1 MSPSV
6 RRASRPAG
14 ICATAAPPSAGICDD
29 PRGGRG
35 RSARAAVVG
44 RRVRRDRR
52 RRDPCSRP
60 FLGRVRGSAS
70 GERDRTR
77 RDCTR
82 RRRGGDRFGPS
93 IDSSP
98 PSMRRRPV
106 ADDRRPPGRRT
117 SDRRLG
123 EDARVGGVP
132 CAIRRARGGIGSWT
146 SRAWPRAIVAE
157 IVRDLLSSPCSC
169 SCSCSWTRSGTFASA
184 CDACDASDAFGLS
197 CPSCPACPSSPSCCG
212 CDCGSRTG
220 IANLS
225 ERRIGAF
232 GPSCPSCAA
241 SPSSPSC
248 CGCDCGSRNGIASL
262 SGRRIGSD
270 PSPSLGLE
278 RSAPHLSAELC
289 AGWIRF
295 SQTFAKLAGTTA

>member
-1 MSPSV
+1 V
-6 RRASRPAG
+6 V
-14 ICATAAPPSAGICDD
+14 
-29 PRGGRG
+29 PR
-35 RSARAAVVG
+35 
-44 RRVRRDRR
+44 
-52 RRDPCSRP
+52 
-60 FLGRVRGSAS
+60 
-70 GERDRTR
+70 
-77 RDCTR
+77 
-82 RRRGGDRFGPS
+82 
-93 IDSSP
+93 
-98 PSMRRRPV
+98 
-106 ADDRRPPGRRT
+106 
-117 SDRRLG
+117 
-123 EDARVGGVP
+123 
-132 CAIRRARGGIGSWT
+132 AIRRARGGIGSWT

-248 CGCDCGSRNGIASL
+248 CGCGCGSRNGIASL

-278 RSAPHLSAELC
+278 GSAPHLSAELC
-289 AGWIRF
+289 ALWIRF
-295 SQTFAKLAGTTA
+295 SLRELDSLSQNWRAQQPEPWRHASEAISGRRTEEIRALAFVRARIRIADPHEERGLGQSKRGGL